1 MEQAGAT
8 LTANPRVPLFGGAV
22 LISLS
27 PVWVKLV
34 SVSPTVSG
42 FYRVLIG
49 GLALAVFLLVTGRRL
64 ALTRRTLLILLLAAV
79 FFAADLWSWHR
90 SIGYVGPGL
99 ATLLGNFQV
108 FFMALAGFFWLK
120 QTPPVRQLIAIP
132 LALVGL
138 ALIVGVDWNA
148 LSADY
153 RLGIVFGLITAV
165 TYAGYL
171 LSLRQARAQAVHRS
185 AAREVAVVSLLT
197 AVLLGVSAAA
207 EGVSLAI
214 PSANDAL
221 YLLTYGVISQCV
233 GWLLIA
239 GSLPRVSATTAS
251 IALLLQPTLS
261 FAWDVLFF
269 ARGITPGELLG
280 AVIVLGA
287 IYLGSK

>member
-1 MEQAGAT
+1 MGRPNPPLFSNPRLPLFAGA
-8 LTANPRVPLFGGAV
+8 A

-49 GLALAVFLLVTGRRL
+49 GGALAIFLLVTRRRL
-64 ALTRRTLLILLLAAV
+64 ALSRRTLLVLLAAAL

-108 FFMALAGFFWLK
+108 FFMTLAGCLLLG
-120 QTPPVRQLIAIP
+120 QRPAARQLIAIP
-132 LALVGL
+132 LALLGL
-138 ALIVGVDWNA
+138 ALIVGIDWRA

-153 RLGIVFGLITAV
+153 RLGILFGLVTAV

-171 LSLRQARAQAVHRS
+171 LCLREARANTVHRS

-197 AVLLGVSAAA
+197 AVLLGMAAAA
-207 EGVSLAI
+207 EGVPLTI
-214 PSANDAL
+214 PSAADAGW
-221 YLLTYGVISQCV
+221 LLSYGIVSHCV

-239 GSLPRVSATTAS
+239 GSLPRVSAAAAG

-269 ARGITPGELLG
+269 ARGITLQELLG
-280 AVIVLGA
+280 AAIVLGA
-287 IYLGSK
+287 IYLGSR

>member
-1 MEQAGAT
+1 MEPLKNPRLPLFAGA
-8 LTANPRVPLFGGAV
+8 A

-34 SVSPTVSG
+34 SVPPTVSG
-42 FYRVLIG
+42 FYRMLIG
-49 GLALAVFLLVTGRRL
+49 GGALAVYLLITRRRL
-64 ALTRRTLLILLLAAV
+64 ELTRRTLAILLSCAA
-79 FFAADLWSWHR
+79 FFAVDLWSWHR
-90 SIGYVGPGL
+90 SINYVGPGL

-108 FFMALAGFFWLK
+108 FFITLAGFVLLH
-120 QTPPVRQLIAIP
+120 QRPPARQLVAIP
-132 LALVGL
+132 LALAGL
-138 ALIVGVDWNA
+138 TLIVGIDWQA
-148 LSADY
+148 LPADY
-153 RLGIVFGLITAV
+153 RLGILFGLVTAV

-171 LSLRQARAQAVHRS
+171 LTLRQARAQSTHRS

-197 AVLLGVSAAA
+197 AALLGMAALG

-214 PSANDAL
+214 PSPADAGW
-221 YLLTYGVISQCV
+221 LLSYGIVSHCV

-239 GSLPRVSATTAS
+239 GSLPRVSAADAG

-269 ARGITPGELLG
+269 ARGITLQELAG
-280 AVIVLGA
+280 AIIVLAA

>member
-1 MEQAGAT
+1 M
-8 LTANPRVPLFGGAV
+8 NSIKHPRVPLFIGAA

-49 GLALAVFLLVTGRRL
+49 GGALAIYLVLTRQRL
-64 ALTRRTLLILLLAAV
+64 GLTRRILAILLCSAA
-79 FFAADLWSWHR
+79 FFAVDLWSWHR

-108 FFMALAGFFWLK
+108 FFMTLAGFLLL
-120 QTPPVRQLIAIP
+120 QQRPHIRQIIAIP
-132 LALVGL
+132 MALAGL
-138 ALIVGVDWNA
+138 ALIVGIDWNA
-148 LSADY
+148 LPEDY
-153 RLGIVFGLITAV
+153 RLGILLGLVTAV

-171 LSLRQARAQAVHRS
+171 FTLRQARARAAHQS

-197 AVLLGVSAAA
+197 AALLGIAAAA
-207 EGVSLAI
+207 EGVSLAV
-214 PSANDAL
+214 PSLADAGW
-221 YLLTYGVISQCV
+221 LLSYGIISHCV

-239 GSLPRVSATTAS
+239 GSLPRVSAAAAG
-251 IALLLQPTLS
+251 IALLLQPALS

-269 ARGITPGELLG
+269 ARGITALELFG
-280 AVIVLGA
+280 AGIVLGA
-287 IYLGSK
+287 IYIGSK